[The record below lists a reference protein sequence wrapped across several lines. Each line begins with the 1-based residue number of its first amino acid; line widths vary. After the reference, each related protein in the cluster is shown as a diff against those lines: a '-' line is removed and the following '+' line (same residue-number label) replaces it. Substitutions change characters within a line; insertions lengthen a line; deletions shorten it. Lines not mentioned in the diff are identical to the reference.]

1 MSKSLIALL
10 GLSSIVLAWCSLT
23 GLSDDSDAPVVQ
35 TGNTI
40 AVDYIGTL
48 SDGTIFDTSIASVAK
63 TTPKYLSGRNYEPL
77 TFTVGAGQMI
87 PGFDKA
93 VVGMKLNETKD
104 ITILPE
110 DAYGLPKPDY
120 LITTG
125 VAIFSGLWKNPV
137 IGEQYYFGLPQP
149 GKVTKLE
156 SGQVTIDFNHELA
169 GQTLK
174 FNITIKKIGTG
185 TVTQ

>member
-1 MSKSLIALL
+1 M
-10 GLSSIVLAWCSLT
+10 
-23 GLSDDSDAPVVQ
+23 SDDSDAPVVQ

-125 VAIFSGLWKNPV
+125 VAIFSGL
-137 IGEQYYFGLPQP
+137 
-149 GKVTKLE
+149 
-156 SGQVTIDFNHELA
+156 
-169 GQTLK
+169 
-174 FNITIKKIGTG
+174 
-185 TVTQ
+185 